1 MLLAVQ
7 EIPDTDGRFAFTC
20 HGTKGRGLVVAE
32 AANSDL
38 CVGDR

>member
-7 EIPDTDGRFAFTC
+7 ESPETDGQFGFTC
-20 HGTKGRGLVVAE
+20 HRTEGRGLVVAE
-32 AANSDL
+32 VANSHL